1 MQFKL
6 RSALDHFIPVDTK
19 KKKVVHSVNTMR
31 RQSPLITQKRLEY
44 KEKQRLKFERM
55 KSGEESQVS

>member
-6 RSALDHFIPVDTK
+6 RSALDHFLHTK
-19 KKKVVHSVNTMR
+19 KKFHSVDTMR
-31 RQSPLITQKRLEY
+31 RQPPLNTQRRSEY